1 MSAKLFKIF
10 PKFYEILLKQSVWML
25 DDETFRT
32 IMVNKAKTLLNP
44 LKSLFLNGFLL
55 CKLKRAFKSS

>member
-44 LKSLFLNGFLL
+44 F
-55 CKLKRAFKSS
+55 